1 MRITRCTPDDLDDLV
16 WIARKTFRETFAG
29 QNTAKDMAAYLTS
42 AFSPEKLA
50 AELRCPDSALFLA
63 QELGAPVGYLQLNR
77 GRAQTEHPLEN
88 AAEIQRIYVLS
99 GAKGRGVGSQLMHL
113 AEKTAREWGCGML
126 WLGVWEHNLPAQRFY
141 RSHGFER
148 FSQHIFQL
156 GSDAQTDFL
165 LKKELPPLPA
175 RQEIRIRPAAESDY
189 PAAER
194 IMQQVQA
201 LHVSLRPDIYKPYK
215 IALPREEFDRAVR
228 ENRFFAAVCDG
239 EVVGILHLQLRSVGS
254 STQVSRRVLFVDTL
268 AVDESLRGKGV
279 GQALLNHARSLRDEL
294 KLDGLELQVN
304 ARNRA
309 ARAFYAR
316 CGFTE
321 KSVNLELR

>member
-29 QNTAKDMAAYLTS
+29 QNTAEDMAAYLAS

-50 AELRCPDSALFLA
+50 AELRCPNSALFLA
-63 QELGAPVGYLQLNR
+63 RESGAPVGYLKLNR
-77 GRAQTEHPLEN
+77 STAQTERAPEN
-88 AAEIQRIYVLS
+88 TTEIQRLYVFS
-99 GAKGRGVGSQLMHL
+99 GAKGCGIGSQLIRL
-113 AEKTAREWGCGML
+113 AEETARAWGCGTL

-148 FSQHIFQL
+148 FSQHVFRL

-175 RQEIRIRPAAESDY
+175 PQEVRIRPAAEADY
-189 PAAER
+189 PAVER

-201 LHVSLRPDIYKPYK
+201 LHVGLRPDIYQPCETV
-215 IALPREEFDRAVR
+215 LPREEFDRAVR
-228 ENRFFAAVCDG
+228 ENLFFAAICGG
-239 EVVGILHLQLRSVGS
+239 EVAGILQLQIRSIGS

-268 AVDESLRGKGV
+268 AVDESLRGKGI
-279 GQALLNHARSLRDEL
+279 GHTLLHHARALRDEL

-304 ARNRA
+304 ARNGA
-309 ARAFYAR
+309 ARDFYAR

-321 KSVNLELR
+321 KSINLELL

>member
-1 MRITRCTPDDLDDLV
+1 
-16 WIARKTFRETFAG
+16 
-29 QNTAKDMAAYLTS
+29 
-42 AFSPEKLA
+42 
-50 AELRCPDSALFLA
+50 
-63 QELGAPVGYLQLNR
+63 
-77 GRAQTEHPLEN
+77 
-88 AAEIQRIYVLS
+88 
-99 GAKGRGVGSQLMHL
+99 
-113 AEKTAREWGCGML
+113 
-126 WLGVWEHNLPAQRFY
+126 
-141 RSHGFER
+141 
-148 FSQHIFQL
+148 
-156 GSDAQTDFL
+156 
-165 LKKELPPLPA
+165 
-175 RQEIRIRPAAESDY
+175 
-189 PAAER
+189 
-194 IMQQVQA
+194 MQQVQA

-321 KSVNLELR
+321 KSINLELR

>member
-1 MRITRCTPDDLDDLV
+1 MCITRCTPDDLDDLV

-29 QNTAKDMAAYLTS
+29 QNTAKDMAASLAS

-63 QELGAPVGYLQLNR
+63 RELGAPVGYLQLNR
-77 GRAQTEHPLEN
+77 GRAQTEHPPEN

-99 GAKGRGVGSQLMHL
+99 GAKGRGVGSQLMRL

-201 LHVSLRPDIYKPYK
+201 LHVSQRPDIYKP
-215 IALPREEFDRAVR
+215 
-228 ENRFFAAVCDG
+228 
-239 EVVGILHLQLRSVGS
+239 
-254 STQVSRRVLFVDTL
+254 
-268 AVDESLRGKGV
+268 
-279 GQALLNHARSLRDEL
+279 
-294 KLDGLELQVN
+294 
-304 ARNRA
+304 
-309 ARAFYAR
+309 
-316 CGFTE
+316 
-321 KSVNLELR
+321 

>member
-29 QNTAKDMAAYLTS
+29 QNTAKDMAAYLAS

-50 AELRCPDSALFLA
+50 AELRCPDSALFLVR
-63 QELGAPVGYLQLNR
+63 ELGAPVGYLQLNR
-77 GRAQTEHPLEN
+77 GRAQTEHPPEN

-99 GAKGRGVGSQLMHL
+99 GAKGRGVGSQLMRL

-201 LHVSLRPDIYKPYK
+201 LHVSLRPDIYKPCK
-215 IALPREEFDRAVR
+215 ITLPREEFDRAVR

-268 AVDESLRGKGV
+268 AVDR
-279 GQALLNHARSLRDEL
+279 
-294 KLDGLELQVN
+294 
-304 ARNRA
+304 
-309 ARAFYAR
+309 R
-316 CGFTE
+316 C
-321 KSVNLELR
+321 

>member
-29 QNTAKDMAAYLTS
+29 QNTAKDMAAYLAS

-63 QELGAPVGYLQLNR
+63 RELGAPVGYLQLNR
-77 GRAQTEHPLEN
+77 GRAPTEHSPEN

-99 GAKGRGVGSQLMHL
+99 GAKGRGVGSQLMRL

>member
-1 MRITRCTPDDLDDLV
+1 M
-16 WIARKTFRETFAG
+16 
-29 QNTAKDMAAYLTS
+29 
-42 AFSPEKLA
+42 
-50 AELRCPDSALFLA
+50 
-63 QELGAPVGYLQLNR
+63 
-77 GRAQTEHPLEN
+77 
-88 AAEIQRIYVLS
+88 
-99 GAKGRGVGSQLMHL
+99 
-113 AEKTAREWGCGML
+113 
-126 WLGVWEHNLPAQRFY
+126 
-141 RSHGFER
+141 
-148 FSQHIFQL
+148 
-156 GSDAQTDFL
+156 

-175 RQEIRIRPAAESDY
+175 RREIRIRPAAESDY
-189 PAAER
+189 PAVER

-239 EVVGILHLQLRSVGS
+239 EVVGILHLQRHSVGS

-268 AVDESLRGKGV
+268 AVDESLRGKSI

>member
-1 MRITRCTPDDLDDLV
+1 MRITRCTPDDLEDLV

-29 QNTAKDMAAYLTS
+29 QNTAEDMAAYLAS

-50 AELRCPDSALFLA
+50 AELRCSDSALFLA
-63 QELGAPVGYLQLNR
+63 RESGAPVGYLKLNR
-77 GRAQTEHPLEN
+77 SAAQTEHPLEN
-88 AAEIQRIYVLS
+88 AAEIQRVYVLS
-99 GAKGRGVGSQLMHL
+99 GAKGCGVGSQLIRL
-113 AEKTAREWGCGML
+113 AEKTARAWGCGAL

-148 FSQHIFQL
+148 FSQHVFQL

-175 RQEIRIRPAAESDY
+175 RQEIRIRPAVESDY
-189 PAAER
+189 PATER
-194 IMQQVQA
+194 IMRQVQA
-201 LHVSLRPDIYKPYK
+201 LHVGLRPDIYKPCEPV
-215 IALPREEFDRAVR
+215 LPREEFDRTVH
-228 ENRFFAAVCDG
+228 ENQFFAAVCG
-239 EVVGILHLQLRSVGS
+239 NEVAGILQLQIRSIGS
-254 STQVSRRVLFVDTL
+254 STQVPRRVLFVDTL
-268 AVDESLRGKGV
+268 AVDESRRGQGI
-279 GQALLNHARSLRDEL
+279 GQALLNHACALRDEL

-304 ARNRA
+304 ARNHA

-321 KSVNLELR
+321 KSINLEQL